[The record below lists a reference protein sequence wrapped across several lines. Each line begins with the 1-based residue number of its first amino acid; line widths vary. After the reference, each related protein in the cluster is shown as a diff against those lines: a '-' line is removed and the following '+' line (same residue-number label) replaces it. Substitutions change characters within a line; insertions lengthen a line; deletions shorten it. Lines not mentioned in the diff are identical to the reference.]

1 MSKKFIISS
10 DLIEEANESLRSSA
24 GHPYEDGR
32 ELLKSLEFT
41 SIKEEESLKNPESS
55 HYENMIEKITSS
67 LSKIEKKIDLDNL
80 HLKKLDKL
88 DKLDKLNE
96 LDVLK
101 KEVMQIVNNR
111 ITGQANEQEIT
122 NTNKN
127 NNNLPDIPEILNR
140 IDEVD
145 TKIKKVEK
153 GVIKNELTSTYFQ
166 KRFTN
171 IENTMDR
178 FESLEKEIKIEYE
191 EDDNTLKKN
200 KYLKIFLLL
209 LLILLAMMIAGDR
222 LGFIDLYIDEIIKS
236 FFFKIIL

>member
-1 MSKKFIISS
+1 MSKNFKISS
-10 DLIEEANESLRSSA
+10 DLIEEANESLRSS
-24 GHPYEDGR
+24 GGYPSEDGR
-32 ELLKSLEFT
+32 ELLKSLEST
-41 SIKEEESLKNPESS
+41 SIEEEKPLKNPESS
-55 HYENMIEKITSS
+55 RYENMVEKITSS

-101 KEVMQIVNNR
+101 KEVMQMENNK
-111 ITGQANEQEIT
+111 ITGKANEQEIT

-127 NNNLPDIPEILNR
+127 NNNLPDISEILNR

-145 TKIKKVEK
+145 AKIKKVEK
-153 GVIKNELTSTYFQ
+153 GVIKNELTNTHFK

-178 FESLEKEIKIEYE
+178 FENLEKEIKIEYE

-200 KYLKIFLLL
+200 KYLKISLIL
-209 LLILLAMMIAGDR
+209 LLILFVMLVAADR
-222 LGFIDLYIDEIIKS
+222 LGFIDLYIDEIIRS
-236 FFFKIIL
+236 FF

>member
-1 MSKKFIISS
+1 MLKKFKISS

-24 GHPYEDGR
+24 GNSYEGGR

-101 KEVMQIVNNR
+101 KEVMQMENNR
-111 ITGQANEQEIT
+111 ITEKANEQEIT

-127 NNNLPDIPEILNR
+127 NNNLPDISEILNR

-209 LLILLAMMIAGDR
+209 LLLLFLMMIAGDR

-236 FFFKIIL
+236 FF

>member
-24 GHPYEDGR
+24 GKSYEDGR

-88 DKLDKLNE
+88 DKLNE

-101 KEVMQIVNNR
+101 KEVMQMENNK
-111 ITGQANEQEIT
+111 ITGKANEQEIT

-127 NNNLPDIPEILNR
+127 NNNLPDTSEILNR
-140 IDEVD
+140 IEEVD
-145 TKIKKVEK
+145 AKIRKVEE
-153 GVIKNELTSTYFQ
+153 GVKKNELTNTQFK

-171 IENTMDR
+171 IENTMNR
-178 FESLEKEIKIEYE
+178 FEDLEKEIKIEYE

-200 KYLKIFLLL
+200 KYLKISLLL
-209 LLILLAMMIAGDR
+209 LLILLAMMIVGDR

-236 FFFKIIL
+236 FF

>member
-1 MSKKFIISS
+1 MINFKGKKILITGATGGIGHALVKKFV
-10 DLIEEANESLRSSA
+10 
-24 GHPYEDGR
+24 
-32 ELLKSLEFT
+32 SLEGNILAT
-41 SIKEEESLKNPESS
+41 G
-55 HYENMIEKITSS
+55 T
-67 LSKIEKKIDLDNL
+67 KIEK
-80 HLKKLDKL
+80 
-88 DKLDKLNE
+88 

-101 KEVMQIVNNR
+101 KEVMQIENNR

-127 NNNLPDIPEILNR
+127 NNNLPDMPEILNR

-153 GVIKNELTSTYFQ
+153 GVIKNELTNAYFQ

-191 EDDNTLKKN
+191 EDDNAFKKN

-209 LLILLAMMIAGDR
+209 LLLLFLMMIAGDR

-236 FFFKIIL
+236 FFF

>member
-1 MSKKFIISS
+1 MSKKFKISS

-24 GHPYEDGR
+24 GYPSEDGR
-32 ELLKSLEFT
+32 ELLKSLEST
-41 SIKEEESLKNPESS
+41 SIEERESLKNSESS

-88 DKLDKLNE
+88 DKLNE

-101 KEVMQIVNNR
+101 KEVKQMENNR
-111 ITGQANEQEIT
+111 IAGKANEQEIT

-127 NNNLPDIPEILNR
+127 NNNLPDTSEILNR

-145 TKIKKVEK
+145 AKIRKVEQ
-153 GVIKNELTSTYFQ
+153 GVKKNELTNTYFQ

-171 IENTMDR
+171 IESTMDR
-178 FESLEKEIKIEYE
+178 FEDLEKEIKIEYE
-191 EDDNTLKKN
+191 EDDNKLKKN

-209 LLILLAMMIAGDR
+209 LLILFAMMIAGDR
-222 LGFIDLYIDEIIKS
+222 LGFIDLYIDEIIRS
-236 FFFKIIL
+236 FF

>member
-1 MSKKFIISS
+1 
-10 DLIEEANESLRSSA
+10 
-24 GHPYEDGR
+24 
-32 ELLKSLEFT
+32 
-41 SIKEEESLKNPESS
+41 
-55 HYENMIEKITSS
+55 MIEKITSS

-96 LDVLK
+96 LDILK
-101 KEVMQIVNNR
+101 KEVMQIENNR
-111 ITGQANEQEIT
+111 IIGKANEQEIT

-127 NNNLPDIPEILNR
+127 NNNLPDLPEILNR

-145 TKIKKVEK
+145 AKIRKVEQ
-153 GVIKNELTSTYFQ
+153 GVIKNELTNTYFQ

-191 EDDNTLKKN
+191 EDDNALKKN

-209 LLILLAMMIAGDR
+209 LLIFLMMIVGDR

>member
-1 MSKKFIISS
+1 MSKKFKISS

-24 GHPYEDGR
+24 GYPSEDGR

-41 SIKEEESLKNPESS
+41 SIEEEKPLKNSESS
-55 HYENMIEKITSS
+55 RYENMIEKITSS

-101 KEVMQIVNNR
+101 KETMQMENNK
-111 ITGQANEQEIT
+111 ITGKANEQEIT
-122 NTNKN
+122 DTSKN
-127 NNNLPDIPEILNR
+127 NNNLPDASEILNR

-145 TKIKKVEK
+145 AKIRKVEQ
-153 GVIKNELTSTYFQ
+153 GIQKNELTNTYFQ

-178 FESLEKEIKIEYE
+178 FENLEKEIKIEYE
-191 EDDNTLKKN
+191 EDDNKLKKN
-200 KYLKIFLLL
+200 KYLKISLLL
-209 LLILLAMMIAGDR
+209 LLILFAMMIAGDR
-222 LGFIDLYIDEIIKS
+222 LGFIDLYIDEIIRS
-236 FFFKIIL
+236 FF

>member
-1 MSKKFIISS
+1 MSKKFKISS
-10 DLIEEANESLRSSA
+10 DLIEEANESLRSSD
-24 GHPYEDGR
+24 GYPSEDGR

-41 SIKEEESLKNPESS
+41 SIKEKESLKNPESS
-55 HYENMIEKITSS
+55 HYENMVEKITLS

-88 DKLDKLNE
+88 DKLNE

-101 KEVMQIVNNR
+101 KEVMQMENNK
-111 ITGQANEQEIT
+111 ITGKANEQETT
-122 NTNKN
+122 NTDKN
-127 NNNLPDIPEILNR
+127 NNNLPDTSEILNR

-145 TKIKKVEK
+145 AKIRKVEQ
-153 GVIKNELTSTYFQ
+153 GIQKNELTNTYFQ

-178 FESLEKEIKIEYE
+178 FENLEKEIKIEYE

-200 KYLKIFLLL
+200 KYLKISLIL
-209 LLILLAMMIAGDR
+209 LLILFVMLIAGDR
-222 LGFIDLYIDEIIKS
+222 LGFVDLYIDEIIGS
-236 FFFKIIL
+236 FF

>member
-1 MSKKFIISS
+1 MSKKFKISS

-24 GHPYEDGR
+24 GYPSEDGR

-41 SIKEEESLKNPESS
+41 SIKEEESLKNPKSS
-55 HYENMIEKITSS
+55 HYENMVEKITSS

-88 DKLDKLNE
+88 DKLNE

-101 KEVMQIVNNR
+101 KEVMQIENNK
-111 ITGQANEQEIT
+111 ITGKANEQEIT

-127 NNNLPDIPEILNR
+127 NNNLPDTSEILNR
-140 IDEVD
+140 IEEVD
-145 TKIKKVEK
+145 AKIRKVEQ
-153 GVIKNELTSTYFQ
+153 GVKKNELTNTYFQ

-178 FESLEKEIKIEYE
+178 FENLEKEIKIEYE

-200 KYLKIFLLL
+200 KYLKISLLLL
-209 LLILLAMMIAGDR
+209 LLIFATMITADR
-222 LGFIDLYIDEIIKS
+222 LGFIDLYIDEIIRS
-236 FFFKIIL
+236 FF

>member
-1 MSKKFIISS
+1 MLKKFKISS
-10 DLIEEANESLRSSA
+10 DLVEEANESLRSSA
-24 GHPYEDGR
+24 GYPSEDER
-32 ELLKSLEFT
+32 ELLKSLEST
-41 SIKEEESLKNPESS
+41 SIKEGESLKNPESS
-55 HYENMIEKITSS
+55 RYENMIEKITSS

-101 KEVMQIVNNR
+101 KEVMQIENNR
-111 ITGQANEQEIT
+111 ITGKANEQEIT

-178 FESLEKEIKIEYE
+178 FENLEKEIKIEYE

-200 KYLKIFLLL
+200 KYLKIFLIL
-209 LLILLAMMIAGDR
+209 LLILFVMLIAGDR
-222 LGFIDLYIDEIIKS
+222 LGFIDLYIDEIIRS
-236 FFFKIIL
+236 FF

>member
-1 MSKKFIISS
+1 MLKKFKISS

-24 GHPYEDGR
+24 GYPSED
-32 ELLKSLEFT
+32 EKKLLKSLEFT

-55 HYENMIEKITSS
+55 RYENMVEKITSS

-88 DKLDKLNE
+88 DKLNE

-101 KEVMQIVNNR
+101 KEVMQMENNK
-111 ITGQANEQEIT
+111 ITGKANEQEIT

-127 NNNLPDIPEILNR
+127 NNNLPDTSEILNR
-140 IDEVD
+140 IEEVD
-145 TKIKKVEK
+145 AKIRKVEQ
-153 GVIKNELTSTYFQ
+153 GVNKNELTNTQFK

-178 FESLEKEIKIEYE
+178 FEDLEKEIKIEYE

-200 KYLKIFLLL
+200 KYLKISLIL
-209 LLILLAMMIAGDR
+209 LLILFVMLIAGDR
-222 LGFIDLYIDEIIKS
+222 LGFIDLYIDEIIRS
-236 FFFKIIL
+236 FF